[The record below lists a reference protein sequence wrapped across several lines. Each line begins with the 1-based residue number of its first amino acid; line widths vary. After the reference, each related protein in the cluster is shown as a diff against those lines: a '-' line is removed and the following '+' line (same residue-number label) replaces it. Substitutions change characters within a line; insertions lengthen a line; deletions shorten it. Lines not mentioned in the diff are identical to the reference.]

1 MHEKVN
7 SLGLLWGVLRVQ
19 SAQLRTKSVQHGTR
33 EVPLQYLQSTSS
45 RSTRICALQEEIQP
59 NRIWV
64 QLFFGL
70 SWGPTYTRPVPLC
83 GSDLEDRLM
92 RSAGRCSPL
101 VTFTISPTATYMSQF
116 KRIKMGRRKKKEETN
131 NRENKNQTNGQK
143 RQKVWNYYRRGFML
157 IKMSNADFFKTYFD
171 QAWRERWKC
180 LILKDRLFDLKLPNF
195 TFLRWK
201 SNILKLTYKHLSN

>member
-7 SLGLLWGVLRVQ
+7 SLGLLWGVPGVQ
-19 SAQLRTKSVQHGTR
+19 SAQLRTKSVQHRIR

-45 RSTRICALQEEIQP
+45 RSTRICALREEIQP

-116 KRIKMGRRKKKEETN
+116 KRIKMGRRKKKKKKKRITEKTKTKQMDKRDRRFGIITEED
-131 NRENKNQTNGQK
+131 
-143 RQKVWNYYRRGFML
+143 
-157 IKMSNADFFKTYFD
+157 S
-171 QAWRERWKC
+171 C
-180 LILKDRLFDLKLPNF
+180 
-195 TFLRWK
+195 
-201 SNILKLTYKHLSN
+201 